1 METFGLVKTIAEFA
15 SLQTP
20 EAFQSLVVGVG
31 AFRALLKAVE
41 SEVELELRG

>member
-1 METFGLVKTIAEFA
+1 LETFGLVKTIAEFA

-31 AFRALLKAVE
+31 AFGALLKAVE
-41 SEVELELRG
+41 PEVELELRG